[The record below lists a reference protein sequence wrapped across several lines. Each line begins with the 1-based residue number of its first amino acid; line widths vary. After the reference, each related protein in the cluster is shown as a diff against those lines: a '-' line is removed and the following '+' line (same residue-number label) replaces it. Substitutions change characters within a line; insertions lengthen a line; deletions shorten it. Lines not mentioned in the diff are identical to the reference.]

1 MSDRVRVLLADDL
14 RVVRRAVARLLSIE
28 PDLEVVGEA
37 VDGLDVIE
45 KVGQLSPDVVV
56 MDVSMPRL
64 SGVQATRQIAA
75 EFPTVKV
82 VALSAHAADYMAQPM
97 LEAGAATYLDKNMPV
112 ETLAVAIR
120 SAVGDEGRVER
131 ANSHCGR

>member
-1 MSDRVRVLLADDL
+1 MSDKVRVLLVDDL
-14 RVVRRAVARLLSIE
+14 RVVRRAVGDLLSIE

-37 VDGLDVIE
+37 VDGLDAVD
-45 KVGQLSPDVVV
+45 KVGELSPDVVV

-64 SGVQATRQIAA
+64 SGVDAARQIAA

-97 LEAGAATYLDKNMPV
+97 LEAGAATYLDKSAPA
-112 ETLAVAIR
+112 EKLAGAIR
-120 SAVGDEGRVER
+120 AAACDRTHS
-131 ANSHCGR
+131 